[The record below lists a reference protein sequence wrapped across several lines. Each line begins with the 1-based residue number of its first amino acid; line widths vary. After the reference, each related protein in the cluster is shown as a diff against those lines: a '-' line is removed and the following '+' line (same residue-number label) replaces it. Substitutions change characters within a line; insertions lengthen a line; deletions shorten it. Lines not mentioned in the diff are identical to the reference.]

1 MKRKWLQNKEKGQ
14 SLVEV
19 ALVLPIILL
28 LLVGMVEVGW
38 AIHSYVT
45 VGTATREATRFGARA
60 NFDAEEVAEAA
71 LVALG
76 SLDVQLE
83 GPDVNTTVM
92 ATFVDIAP
100 TGTYTITTPYITGT
114 LPVTSSIFSGE
125 FDIDQIA
132 QDNVAFNQ
140 DPFHCPIGVDPP
152 CGTRNDIIVVEIFYR
167 HHQMLDLPMVSDILS
182 NPIEFY
188 SRGVMRLGN
197 SRSD

>member
-1 MKRKWLQNKEKGQ
+1 MKRKWLQNKEEGQ
-14 SLVEV
+14 SLVEL

-28 LLVGMVEVGW
+28 LFVGMAEVGW

-45 VGTATREATRFGARA
+45 VATAAREATRFGARA
-60 NFDAEEVAEAA
+60 NFDAEKVAEVA

-76 SLDVQLE
+76 ALDVELE

-92 ATFVDIAP
+92 VTFVDIDP

-114 LPVTSSIFSGE
+114 LSVTSSLLSGD
-125 FDIDQIA
+125 FDVGQIA

-167 HHQMLDLPMVSDILS
+167 HHQMLGLPMVSDILS
-182 NPIEFY
+182 NPIGLY
-188 SRGVMRLGN
+188 SRGAMRLGN
-197 SRSD
+197 SRYD

>member
-1 MKRKWLQNKEKGQ
+1 MKRKWLQKKEEGQ
-14 SLVEV
+14 SLLEL
-19 ALVLPIILL
+19 AIILPIVLL
-28 LLVGMVEVGW
+28 LFVGMAEVGW

-45 VGTATREATRFGARA
+45 VATAAREATRFGARA

-76 SLDVQLE
+76 ALDVQLE
-83 GPDVNTTVM
+83 GPDVNTTVI
-92 ATFVDIAP
+92 ATFVDIDS

-114 LPVTSSIFSGE
+114 LPVASSLFSGD
-125 FDIDQIA
+125 FDVDQIA

-167 HHQMLDLPMVSDILS
+167 HHQLLALPMMSDILS
-182 NPIEFY
+182 NPIEIY
-188 SRGVMRLGN
+188 SRGAMRLGN